1 MKQFT
6 ASQTASIFG
15 VSTRTLERWRS
26 SKKFVP
32 DSRTVGGHSRYS
44 EEQIEAVLGHGIKI
58 VKRTKKAPEINL
70 DDLLS

>member
-6 ASQTASIFG
+6 SAQTADIFG

-26 SKKFVP
+26 SKKLIP
-32 DSRTVGGHSRYS
+32 DSRTIGGHSRYS
-44 EEQIEAVLGHGIKI
+44 QSQIEAVLGHGIKI
-58 VKRTKKAPEINL
+58 VQRTKKDTKLSL

>member
-6 ASQTASIFG
+6 SSQTADIFG

-26 SKKFVP
+26 LKKLIP
-32 DSRTVGGHSRYS
+32 DSRTIGGHSRYS
-44 EEQIEAVLGHGIKI
+44 EQQIEAVLGHGIKI
-58 VKRTKKAPEINL
+58 VERTKKAPKINL